1 MNITVYCGSKIP
13 ENDLFVQAAKELGAF
28 IGENGHPLVYGGA
41 DTGLMGIMADTVLE
55 NGGRVIGVYPKNLE
69 GIEGK
74 HPGLTEF
81 YMTEN
86 IPERRSKMIELGDVF
101 VALPG
106 GPGTFEEMSEII
118 SLVRIDQLDGKFVG
132 LNIDGYYGEL
142 IKQFDKMLDERF
154 ITPEERS
161 GIVFVN
167 SVVELEKK
175 IYDN

>member
-28 IGENGHPLVYGGA
+28 IGENGHTLVYGGA
-41 DTGLMGIMADTVLE
+41 DTGLMGIIADAVLDS
-55 NGGRVIGVYPKNLE
+55 GGEVTGVYPKNLE

-74 HPGLTEF
+74 HPGLTKF
-81 YMTEN
+81 YLMEN

-132 LNIDGYYGEL
+132 LNIDGYYREL
-142 IKQFDKMLDERF
+142 IKQFDKMLEEKF
-154 ITPEERS
+154 ITQGERS
-161 GIVFVN
+161 GIVFVD
-167 SVVELEKK
+167 SVEELEKL
-175 IYDN
+175 I